1 MKDIM
6 QEFSEALSEILFNQV
21 IPVQKRSIGT
31 GKGAKKGYEDNQE
44 SEEHVFAWD
53 YKLVLFSPA
62 DWKPR
67 KTRIPLPA
75 QLLGSGK
82 SMIKS
87 KDNDSCGVNGCKLAR

>member
-44 SEEHVFAWD
+44 SEEHVFA
-53 YKLVLFSPA
+53 
-62 DWKPR
+62 
-67 KTRIPLPA
+67 
-75 QLLGSGK
+75 
-82 SMIKS
+82 
-87 KDNDSCGVNGCKLAR
+87 